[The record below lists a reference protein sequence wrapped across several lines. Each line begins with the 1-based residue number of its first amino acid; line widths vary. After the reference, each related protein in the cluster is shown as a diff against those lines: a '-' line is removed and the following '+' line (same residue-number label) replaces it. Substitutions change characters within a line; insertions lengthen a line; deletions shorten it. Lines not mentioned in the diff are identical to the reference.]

1 LNTKNVVFVHGMFMT
16 SRCWREWIE
25 YFSRRGFDCEAPAWP
40 LKDISPAEIRAKH
53 PDLGGEGKV
62 RLADV
67 VATYVDYCSRQ
78 NERVILIGHS
88 LGGLIVQILL
98 SRGFGAAGIVIDSAP
113 PKGVVTTKFSFVK
126 SNWPLL
132 TPFFPRNVP
141 VLLTKKQFQYAFADH
156 LSGEALDHAY
166 EEVVP
171 QSRYVG
177 LDTLT
182 NEAKID
188 FTKKRAPL
196 LFIAGECDHI
206 VPPSLNESNYRKYA
220 RNGSRTDLTIFPKK
234 RHNLIN
240 DEGWREIADYCLS
253 WLNAL

>member
-1 LNTKNVVFVHGMFMT
+1 MFMT
-16 SRCWREWIE
+16 NRCWHEWME
-25 YFSRRGFDCEAPAWP
+25 YFSQHGFECEAPAWP
-40 LKDISPAEIRAKH
+40 LKDLSPADLRAKH
-53 PDLGGEGKV
+53 PDLDGEGKI

-78 NERVILIGHS
+78 NKSLVLIGHS
-88 LGGLIVQILL
+88 LGGLIVQVLL
-98 SRGFGAAGIVIDSAP
+98 SRGFGSAGIVIDSAP

-126 SNWPLL
+126 SNWPILA
-132 TPFFPRNVP
+132 PFSPRTVP
-141 VLLTKKQFQYAFADH
+141 VLLTKKQFHYAFADH
-156 LSGEALDHAY
+156 LNGSALDQAY

-188 FTKKRAPL
+188 FSKKTAPL
-196 LFIAGECDHI
+196 LFIAGGRDHI
-206 VPPSLNESNYRKYA
+206 VPSSLNESNYRKYA
-220 RNGSRTDLTIFPKK
+220 RNNSRTDFKLFPQK

-240 DEGWREIADYCLS
+240 DEGWRDIADYSLN
-253 WLNAL
+253 WLNSL